1 MTRNG
6 QGQEPRPRG
15 GDNPRRGARNLAAQ
29 WRLAS
34 TGRDRG
40 AATPAAARR
49 ETRLLRPQLTLTAP
63 ASAEARADEG
73 ADFVRQAIQGI
84 FQ

>member
-1 MTRNG
+1 MTSNG
-6 QGQEPRPRG
+6 QGQGPRPRG
-15 GDNPRRGARNLAAQ
+15 GDTPRRGARSLAAQ

-40 AATPAAARR
+40 AATPAAARS
-49 ETRLLRPQLTLTAP
+49 ETGLLRPHPGLPAA

>member
-6 QGQEPRPRG
+6 QGQGPRPRG
-15 GDNPRRGARNLAAQ
+15 GDNPRRGGRSLAAQ

-34 TGRDRG
+34 TGRDRDTAAP
-40 AATPAAARR
+40 AATWG
-49 ETRLLRPQLTLTAP
+49 ETRLLRSHLTPTAP